1 MITLASKTKFETEI
15 KGLKEMLDAKEAS
28 IVALTKEFEAV
39 KAELTEL
46 KNTPPVIVEKENT
59 EKVDALT
66 KENEELK
73 AKVTDFEAKVAAK
86 ALEVV
91 AGQGTDPVEVSE
103 MVEQELPKKVGFSS
117 RVVFQRNKE

>member
-15 KGLKEMLDAKEAS
+15 KGLKEVLTAKEAA
-28 IVALTKEFEAV
+28 IVALTSEFEAV

-46 KNTPPVIVEKENT
+46 KNKPPVIVEKVDT

-73 AKVTDFEAKVAAK
+73 AKVIDFEAKVAAK

-91 AGQGTDPVEVSE
+91 AGQGTDPVEVSK
-103 MVEQELPKKVGFSS
+103 MIEQEVPNKKEFGS